1 VTENTIADKLAT
13 KPNTKVSLSDAV
25 HLELGGLIPGV
36 FRVGQLPDG
45 DEMNASSAAPNKRL
59 ERTGGEAVCH
69 YAGIGGRRT
78 LNRRSLGPK
87 RHGFTLRKE
96 RQVLIR

>member
-1 VTENTIADKLAT
+1 MEMSPPHLAGQ
-13 KPNTKVSLSDAV
+13 KREPQDRLAGVSPQLVYMA
-25 HLELGGLIPGV
+25 EKC
-36 FRVGQLPDG
+36 GQG
-45 DEMNASSAAPNKRL
+45 MVKICREAAYLNQRL

-69 YAGIGGRRT
+69 YAGVGGRRT